1 MRFIEKIHIR
11 ISVSTNFVHLF
22 NFFAAHLS
30 GKVWEFFSVWKVV
43 IPNVFIPV
51 LEADVGQTNGQS
63 SRYCGLV

>member
-1 MRFIEKIHIR
+1 MRFIEKNVTLE
-11 ISVSTNFVHLF
+11 SVLTNFVHLF

-30 GKVWEFFSVWKVV
+30 GKVLESFSVWKVV

-51 LEADVGQTNGQS
+51 LEADVGQRNGQS